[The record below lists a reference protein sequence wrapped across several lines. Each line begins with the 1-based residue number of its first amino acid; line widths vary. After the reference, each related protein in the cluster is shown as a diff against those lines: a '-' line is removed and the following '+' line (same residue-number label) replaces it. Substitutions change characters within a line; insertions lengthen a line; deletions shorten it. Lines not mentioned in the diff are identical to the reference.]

1 MGNITLIAAIGKNRE
16 LGKNNDLIW
25 RFKEDM
31 EFFKKQTL
39 GKPVLMGS
47 RTLESLPKLLPERK
61 HIVITSKKE
70 KLPEEVRVVH
80 SIKDALE
87 VCSDY
92 DEVMV
97 IGGAS
102 IYTQMLDYSNKLILT
117 EIDAMAVADVFFPKF
132 NKKEWENELLG
143 EYHENNVMFKHMIY
157 TRKK

>member
-61 HIVITSKKE
+61 HIVITSKK
-70 KLPEEVRVVH
+70 
-80 SIKDALE
+80 
-87 VCSDY
+87 
-92 DEVMV
+92 
-97 IGGAS
+97 
-102 IYTQMLDYSNKLILT
+102 
-117 EIDAMAVADVFFPKF
+117 
-132 NKKEWENELLG
+132 
-143 EYHENNVMFKHMIY
+143 
-157 TRKK
+157 